1 MLSSFVRWS
10 AGVCLMDKIY
20 NVLFLCSQNSA
31 RSIMAEALLNYW
43 GKGRF
48 KAYSAGSSPAGAV
61 NPYAE
66 RLLQSLNMPVST
78 LRSKSWDEFAA
89 EASPVMDFIFVVGD
103 TLTADTLPTWPGQ
116 PMIANWEVDDPVGLA
131 ANGDDLAQVNAFRQA
146 FRQLEHRVK
155 IFSALRLDALTQ
167 MAMQARL
174 SEIGL
179 ETV

>member
-1 MLSSFVRWS
+1 MNK
-10 AGVCLMDKIY
+10 MY

-31 RSIMAEALLNYW
+31 RSLMAEALLNVW

-48 KAYSAGSSPAGAV
+48 VAYSAGSNPAGTV

-66 RLLQSLNMPVST
+66 RLLQSLNLDTST
-78 LRSKSWDEFAA
+78 LRSKSWDEYAA

-103 TLTADTLPTWPGQ
+103 TLVPDHLPDWPGK
-116 PMIANWEVDDPVGLA
+116 PMIAHWEVDDPVGLA
-131 ANGDDLAQVNAFRQA
+131 PEGDDLAQMNAFRLA

-155 IFSALRLDALTQ
+155 IFAALRLDALSE
-167 MAMQARL
+167 MAMQTRL